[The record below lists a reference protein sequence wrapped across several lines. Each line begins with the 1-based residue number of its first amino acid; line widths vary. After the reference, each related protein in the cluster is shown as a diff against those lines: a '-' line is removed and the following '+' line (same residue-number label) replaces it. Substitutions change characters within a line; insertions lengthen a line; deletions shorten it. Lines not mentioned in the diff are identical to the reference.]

1 MTMLSISLAR
11 NEYESFQLAILPFGK
26 ESGAAYRWKSAILQV
41 IMERLSKEKILKL
54 SLVDYNKIEWQ
65 ADYVANKGW
74 HPDPLIPL
82 KAGIDID
89 GNDVCRPIWI
99 TVYAP
104 AGTKPGDYK
113 GTITVK
119 ARGMKSVTAEV
130 NCRVWDFD
138 LPVASHL
145 KTHSWDEIEY
155 LRDFYNLKEFP
166 VEWYQRF
173 CDLLLKHRFNPG
185 SAGVNYVS
193 QTPNSAGEYDFS
205 KVEKVLGYCIE
216 RGLTRFSIIQMRKG
230 LYTPEEAEKAYKF
243 VEAYTRFLK
252 NKGWL
257 DKALVELWDEPTDLE
272 WPYIKERAERL
283 KKIDPDLQTA
293 AVCRRRTI

>member
-1 MTMLSISLAR
+1 MGYALTHSILKLRRDDSFPEPLNDKIDISLAG

-26 ESGAAYRWKSAILQV
+26 NLEQ
-41 IMERLSKEKILKL
+41 LSVEVSDLKDKTGGIIPRKNIEV

-82 KAGIDID
+82 KAAVNID
-89 GNDVCRPIWI
+89 GNDVCRPFWI

-104 AGTKPGDYK
+104 AGTKPGDYN

-119 ARGMKSVTAEV
+119 AKGMKSVTAEV
-130 NCRVWDFD
+130 SCRVWDFD

-155 LRDFYNLKEFP
+155 FRDFYNQEEFP
-166 VEWYQRF
+166 LEWYQRF
-173 CDLLLKHRFNPG
+173 CALLLKNRFNPG

-193 QTPNSAGEYDFS
+193 RN
-205 KVEKVLGYCIE
+205 
-216 RGLTRFSIIQMRKG
+216 TRQ
-230 LYTPEEAEKAYKF
+230 
-243 VEAYTRFLK
+243 
-252 NKGWL
+252 
-257 DKALVELWDEPTDLE
+257 
-272 WPYIKERAERL
+272 
-283 KKIDPDLQTA
+283 
-293 AVCRRRTI
+293 